1 MVSTYL
7 PECTIFKKSYVPP
20 PKKDERVKYNP
31 KVSLPADFLQDLPE
45 SRRKKKR
52 QRRLGLLRGGKEE
65 AKQEKIKKL
74 QEQYKKELMT
84 VENRMKQ
91 VGHSSK
97 NRIELLQK
105 RRYRDKTGNTLV
117 PDLSRPG
124 SPAAG

>member
-1 MVSTYL
+1 M
-7 PECTIFKKSYVPP
+7 PECSIFKKSYVPP

-65 AKQEKIKKL
+65 AKQDKIKKL
-74 QEQYKKELMT
+74 QEQYKKELT
-84 VENRMKQ
+84 IVENRIKQ

-97 NRIELLQK
+97 NRVELLQK

-117 PDLSRPG
+117 PDPPRPE
-124 SPAAG
+124 SPRGG